1 MERHNWVLAVTKR
14 AASMC
19 ATQSRMCAAG
29 LELITAT
36 NLAAA
41 RAAIRSLHIDAVIV
55 CHHSWTREE
64 RHKLAAELA
73 VLRPEI
79 KFILRCPGCVDRDDA
94 AGTPG
99 RLTET
104 LPLTQLIA
112 AISPARTK

>member
-19 ATQSRMCAAG
+19 ATQSMLCAAG

-36 NLAAA
+36 NMTAA

-55 CHHSWTREE
+55 CNHSWTAEE

-73 VLRPEI
+73 VLRPEL

-104 LPLTQLIA
+104 LPLTRLIA
-112 AISPARTK
+112 SISPSPNK